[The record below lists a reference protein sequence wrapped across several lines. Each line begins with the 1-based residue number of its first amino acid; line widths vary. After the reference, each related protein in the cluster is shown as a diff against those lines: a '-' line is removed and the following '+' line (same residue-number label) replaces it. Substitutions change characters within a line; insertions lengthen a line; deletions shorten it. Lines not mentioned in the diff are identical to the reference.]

1 MCSTPYDLIVVFFVV
16 SFVAPPLRCYS
27 SDNVGSGVRGIAVFT
42 SVKVSSSGV
51 EIALKNTIDGDEIA

>member
-1 MCSTPYDLIVVFFVV
+1 MIVVFFVV
-16 SFVAPPLRCYS
+16 SFVAPPLRCYP